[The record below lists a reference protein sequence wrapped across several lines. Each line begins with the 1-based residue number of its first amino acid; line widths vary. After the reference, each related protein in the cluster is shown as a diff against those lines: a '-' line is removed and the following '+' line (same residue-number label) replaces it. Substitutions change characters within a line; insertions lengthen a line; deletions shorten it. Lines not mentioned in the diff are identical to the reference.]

1 MVPGIRGVATG
12 GKLCVY
18 IANVVVFWAFYD
30 VIYSRPNKHL
40 IYFYRFIEDG
50 TGVWSGEPIQF
61 FRWFCHIYKS
71 LKDNYNLKLTFNVRY
86 CNNFLE
92 FLDVNYRF
100 VNNILD
106 TDVYYKDTD
115 AHRYLSY
122 LSTHPPHTF
131 KSVIY
136 SSFLRLRKILIDQNL
151 LEFRLLEMHSFLKAS
166 DYPDNLLCS
175 IRNDVFSKERDINY
189 RNRVTD
195 RRFDVGWVTAF
206 GPGYGEVK
214 KLISRINRTLLT
226 SPLFSEIEYPVL
238 GVVSRRAPN
247 LRDILFS
254 QRNICLDTG
263 RGLVTTRC
271 WAVNSRRVGRPCSS
285 CDLMSEEIK
294 LTIGTQII
302 HCAGGDCK
310 SFSLIYCAQ
319 CTRCNK
325 AYIGKTTQPLDRRIT
340 QHRNPIATLSSNQ
353 CISDQEIDDTNT
365 LAAHCM
371 EHSIRTKTGF
381 NSLYKFFIIKHVEK
395 EQLVISE
402 QFFISSILPTNHMV

>member
-1 MVPGIRGVATG
+1 M
-12 GKLCVY
+12 
-18 IANVVVFWAFYD
+18 FWAFYD

-40 IYFYRFIEDG
+40 IYFYRFIDDG
-50 TGVWSGEPIQF
+50 TGGWSGEPIQF

-86 CNNFLE
+86 YNNFLE

-106 TDVYYKDTD
+106 TDAYYKDTD

-136 SSFLRLRKILIDQNL
+136 SSFLRLRRIVIDQNL
-151 LEFRLLEMHSFLKAS
+151 LEFWLLEMHSFLKTS

-175 IRNDVFSKERDINY
+175 IRNDVFSKERDMNY
-189 RNRVTD
+189 RNRATD
-195 RRFDVGWVTAF
+195 RRFDVGWVTTF

-214 KLISRINRTLLT
+214 KLILRINRTLLT
-226 SPLFSEIEYPVL
+226 SPLFSEIRQPVL
-238 GVVSRRAPN
+238 GVVSSRAPN
-247 LRDILFS
+247 LRDIFFS
-254 QRNICLDTG
+254 QRNICVDTG

-271 WAVNSRRVGRPCSS
+271 TAINSRRVGRPCSS

-310 SFSLIYCAQ
+310 SFNEPVFIKMATMSNLIDFGIKIIVRVSLT
-319 CTRCNK
+319 TRQN
-325 AYIGKTTQPLDRRIT
+325 
-340 QHRNPIATLSSNQ
+340 
-353 CISDQEIDDTNT
+353 
-365 LAAHCM
+365 
-371 EHSIRTKTGF
+371 IR
-381 NSLYKFFIIKHVEK
+381 S
-395 EQLVISE
+395 
-402 QFFISSILPTNHMV
+402 

>member
-1 MVPGIRGVATG
+1 MAQG
-12 GKLCVY
+12 G
-18 IANVVVFWAFYD
+18 
-30 VIYSRPNKHL
+30 
-40 IYFYRFIEDG
+40 
-50 TGVWSGEPIQF
+50 WSGEPIQF
-61 FRWFCHIYKS
+61 FRWFCHIYKL

-100 VNNILD
+100 VNNILN
-106 TDVYYKDTD
+106 TDVYHKDTD

-136 SSFLRLRKILIDQNL
+136 SSFLRLRRIVIDQNL

-189 RNRVTD
+189 RNRATD
-195 RRFDVGWVTAF
+195 RRFDVGWVTTF

-226 SPLFSEIEYPVL
+226 SPLFSEIEHPVL
-238 GVVSRRAPN
+238 GGVSRRAPS

-271 WAVNSRRVGRPCSS
+271 TAINSRGVGRPCSS

-294 LTIGTQII
+294 LTI
-302 HCAGGDCK
+302 
-310 SFSLIYCAQ
+310 
-319 CTRCNK
+319 
-325 AYIGKTTQPLDRRIT
+325 
-340 QHRNPIATLSSNQ
+340 
-353 CISDQEIDDTNT
+353 
-365 LAAHCM
+365 
-371 EHSIRTKTGF
+371 EHSIRTMTGF
-381 NSLYKFFIIKHVEK
+381 NSLYKFFIIRHVEK

-402 QFFISSILPTNHMV
+402 QFFINKYFTYKPYGLNVSNPIGLTNYFKV

>member
-1 MVPGIRGVATG
+1 MTM
-12 GKLCVY
+12 Y
-18 IANVVVFWAFYD
+18 
-30 VIYSRPNKHL
+30 
-40 IYFYRFIEDG
+40 
-50 TGVWSGEPIQF
+50 
-61 FRWFCHIYKS
+61 CHIYKS
-71 LKDNYNLKLTFNVRY
+71 LKDNYNSKLTFNVHY

-136 SSFLRLRKILIDQNL
+136 SSFLRLRRIVIDQNL

-189 RNRVTD
+189 RNRATG
-195 RRFDVGWVTAF
+195 RRFDVGWVTTF

-226 SPLFSEIEYPVL
+226 SPLFSEIEHPVL

-263 RGLVTTRC
+263 RGLVTTRLH
-271 WAVNSRRVGRPCSS
+271 GH
-285 CDLMSEEIK
+285 K
-294 LTIGTQII
+294 L
-302 HCAGGDCK
+302 
-310 SFSLIYCAQ
+310 
-319 CTRCNK
+319 
-325 AYIGKTTQPLDRRIT
+325 
-340 QHRNPIATLSSNQ
+340 
-353 CISDQEIDDTNT
+353 
-365 LAAHCM
+365 
-371 EHSIRTKTGF
+371 
-381 NSLYKFFIIKHVEK
+381 
-395 EQLVISE
+395 
-402 QFFISSILPTNHMV
+402 